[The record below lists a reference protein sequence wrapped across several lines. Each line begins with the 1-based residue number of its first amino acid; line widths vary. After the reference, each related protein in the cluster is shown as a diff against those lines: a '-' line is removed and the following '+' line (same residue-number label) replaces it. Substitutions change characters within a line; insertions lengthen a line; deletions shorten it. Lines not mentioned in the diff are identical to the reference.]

1 MGTVWGRGVGH
12 PNCGEVGAGG
22 GGMFPLGQ
30 SVGGCRKGSL
40 LVVEAG
46 VVKVMGRG
54 WELVKVGYYY
64 GVLSVGGVR
73 VPVSL
78 GGLQRGGLCGK
89 GRDVV
94 RVGGRTGTDPIFW
107 WARVRR

>member
-1 MGTVWGRGVGH
+1 M
-12 PNCGEVGAGG
+12 
-22 GGMFPLGQ
+22 
-30 SVGGCRKGSL
+30 
-40 LVVEAG
+40 VVEAG
-46 VVKVMGRG
+46 VVKVMERG

-64 GVLSVGGVR
+64 GVLSVDGVR

-78 GGLQRGGLCGK
+78 GGLQGGGLCGK

-94 RVGGRTGTDPIFW
+94 RVGGRAGTNPIFW